1 MQPDR
6 QRDGD
11 ERHGRSGTRPQRRGA
26 LTRDQINMR
35 GRQSG
40 DKFTEPRRGIEVKQP
55 THERI
60 FVTAVGRR
68 SRTKQINPDAID
80 VLLVMAAQQKIN
92 DDENVDR
99 SGKTED
105 IA

>member
-1 MQPDR
+1 MQTDR

-11 ERHGRSGTRPQRRGA
+11 ERHGRSGCRSQRRGA

-35 GRQSG
+35 GRQFG
-40 DKFTEPRRGIEVKQP
+40 DKFTEARRGIEVKQP

-68 SRTKQINPDAID
+68 SRTKQIKPDTID
-80 VLLVMAAQQKIN
+80 VLLVMAAQQKN
-92 DDENVDR
+92 
-99 SGKTED
+99 K
-105 IA
+105 